1 MINEIDKKIDTIDI
15 TEPCPAEEPFR
26 QYYFIKKARGYY
38 RELAKKAG
46 RNLTCSIQTY
56 GCQMNVRDSEKLT
69 GILEEIGYTSS
80 DSEDADLVIYNTCT
94 VRENANRKVYGHLG
108 IMKHDKETHPDKMI
122 GLCGCMM
129 QEPDVVA
136 KEISICR
143 YGIWHA

>member
-1 MINEIDKKIDTIDI
+1 MKLIKNRYNRYNRTLSCRRTISAI
-15 TEPCPAEEPFR
+15 LF
-26 QYYFIKKARGYY
+26 YKKARGYY

-136 KEISICR
+136 TIQRNIDL
-143 YGIWHA
+143 